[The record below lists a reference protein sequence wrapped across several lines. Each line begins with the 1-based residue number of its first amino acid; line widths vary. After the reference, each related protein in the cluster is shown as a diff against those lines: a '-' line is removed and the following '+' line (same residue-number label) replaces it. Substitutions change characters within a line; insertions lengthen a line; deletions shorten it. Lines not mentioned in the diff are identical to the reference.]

1 MPRPS
6 IAAQLPAR
14 DFRSPD
20 LSLVIPVLD
29 EVENLEALH
38 AGLKETLDR
47 LNLEAEV
54 ILVDD
59 GSRDGSFEVLRQ
71 IAARDS
77 RCRVIRTSS
86 SFAADLPMDDSSSTC
101 WHWRIVSSTGSIS
114 RRLRS
119 AAMIENISHTSD
131 RLSKYSRR
139 SPRSNV
145 VRIST
150 TASFASQFIVP
161 RLQLFREKF
170 PDIDLEFITTIRLVD
185 LSREEFDIAVRYGGG
200 QWEGVISTPI
210 SEAVL
215 LPVCTPQVL
224 ERGGGSLAG
233 LLTSARRIQCSAY
246 NEWRDWAEIEKFDL
260 AKVPPTMVIEE
271 FQVALTAALASQ
283 GLALLPEILVRDRIK
298 RGELVLFSPARV
310 KTGSPTASSVAVPVG
325 RGCRASA
332 TRCVPEGT

>member
-1 MPRPS
+1 MVKPLPPLNAIRAFEAAS
-6 IAAQLPAR
+6 RHLNLSRAAEELGVTQGAISKQVIALEDFIGVQLFVREPGGLR
-14 DFRSPD
+14 LTNEGGS
-20 LSLVIPVLD
+20 
-29 EVENLEALH
+29 
-38 AGLKETLDR
+38 LKEAIAPAFTTLS
-47 LNLEAEV
+47 EAF
-54 ILVDD
+54 
-59 GSRDGSFEVLRQ
+59 SR
-71 IAARDS
+71 
-77 RCRVIRTSS
+77 
-86 SFAADLPMDDSSSTC
+86 
-101 WHWRIVSSTGSIS
+101 
-114 RRLRS
+114 
-119 AAMIENISHTSD
+119 
-131 RLSKYSRR
+131 YSRR

-161 RLQLFREKF
+161 RLQLFRDRF

-224 ERGGGSLAG
+224 ERGGGTLLG

-260 AKVPPTMVIEE
+260 SKVPPTMVIEE

-283 GLALLPEILVRDRIK
+283 GLALLPEVLVRDRIK
-298 RGELVLFSPARV
+298 RGELVSFSPARV
-310 KTGSPTASSVAVPVG
+310 KTEYNFFIVHTPNAPRRPVVPRVIEWLKAEAAAV
-325 RGCRASA
+325 
-332 TRCVPEGT
+332 E